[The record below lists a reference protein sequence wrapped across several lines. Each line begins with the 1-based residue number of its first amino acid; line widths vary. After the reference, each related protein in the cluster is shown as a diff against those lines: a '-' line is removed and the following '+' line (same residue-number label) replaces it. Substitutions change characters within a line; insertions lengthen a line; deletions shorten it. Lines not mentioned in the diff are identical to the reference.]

1 MRPPPGTTLGGQG
14 MATKKKTEETEVM
27 ETVAEETVAAPAGP
41 DDLVEV
47 MLFKDSGKY
56 KDDVFV
62 AVNGVGC
69 LIKRGEPVK
78 IKRKFAEVLQN
89 SMKQDQSTAEL
100 IEYEANRFREAE
112 KQLI

>member
-1 MRPPPGTTLGGQG
+1 MQASLRQTSQEDK
-14 MATKKKTEETEVM
+14 MATKKKIEETEAVD
-27 ETVAEETVAAPAGP
+27 ETAAVPSP

-112 KQLI
+112 KQLM

>member
-14 MATKKKTEETEVM
+14 MATKKKTEETDVM
-27 ETVAEETVAAPAGP
+27 ETVETAAPAGP

>member
-1 MRPPPGTTLGGQG
+1 MQASLRQTSQEDK
-14 MATKKKTEETEVM
+14 MATKKKIEETEAV
-27 ETVAEETVAAPAGP
+27 EETVAAVSP

-112 KQLI
+112 KQLM